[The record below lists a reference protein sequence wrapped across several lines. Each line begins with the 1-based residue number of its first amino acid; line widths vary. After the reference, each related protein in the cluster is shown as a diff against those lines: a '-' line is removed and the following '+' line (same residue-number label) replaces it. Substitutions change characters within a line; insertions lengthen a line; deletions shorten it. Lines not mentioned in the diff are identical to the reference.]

1 MQRKM
6 NCHSFESLVS
16 VDEKSQGEN
25 TGRGDKKQLADIQ
38 PTEQQESHK
47 HEQQHKA
54 QPVTSLLIRV
64 KQTVSLNSLDSLSSA
79 L

>member
-25 TGRGDKKQLADIQ
+25 TGRGDKKQVADIQ
-38 PTEQQESHK
+38 PTEQ
-47 HEQQHKA
+47 
-54 QPVTSLLIRV
+54 
-64 KQTVSLNSLDSLSSA
+64 
-79 L
+79 